1 MSDPDRRL
9 VDEARRGD
17 DRALAELY
25 ERHRRP
31 LFGFLCR
38 MLRRPEAE
46 EVLQEVWIKVMESIE
61 RYEPGGAG
69 FRSWLYKVAAN
80 AARDRIRREKLR
92 SGPSLDA
99 PLGEEGGE
107 AAIDRLVDSGAGPDR
122 KTEGSLFRDEL
133 ERAMEAL
140 TPRQRAAVLLKHQQ
154 GFHYREIAEML
165 QMAEGTAKTTV
176 HRGVA
181 TLRDRLQEW
190 FNG

>member
-25 ERHRRP
+25 ERHRKP
-31 LFGFLCR
+31 LLGFLRR
-38 MLRRPEAE
+38 MLRSAEAE
-46 EVLQEVWIKVMESIE
+46 EVFPEVWIKVMESIE
-61 RYEPGGAG
+61 RYQPGEAS

-80 AARDRIRREKLR
+80 AARDRMRRERLR

-99 PLGEEGGE
+99 PLGEGPDRV
-107 AAIDRLVDSGAGPDR
+107 IDHLVDESAGPDR
-122 KTEGSLFRDEL
+122 RAEGRLFRRQLDQ
-133 ERAMEAL
+133 AMEAL
-140 TPRQRAAVLLKHQQ
+140 TPRQKAAVLLKHQQ
-154 GFHYREIAEML
+154 GFRYREIAEML
-165 QMAEGTAKTTV
+165 EMAEGTAKTTV

-181 TLRDRLQEW
+181 TLRERLQEW